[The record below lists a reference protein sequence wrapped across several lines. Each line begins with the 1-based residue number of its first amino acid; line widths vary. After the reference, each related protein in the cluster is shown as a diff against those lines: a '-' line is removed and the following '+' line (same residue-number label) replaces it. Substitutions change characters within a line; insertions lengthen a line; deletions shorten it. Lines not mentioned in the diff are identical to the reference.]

1 MLEIG
6 SLITRSTAALPAR
19 RQSGGETVVSREP
32 AQPQPLPKNP
42 PLRVVREVTDPEQLL
57 QYGRYTRQA
66 GLWEQ
71 GDANLYQ
78 RRALSAYG
86 AVELNSEREY
96 LHKVMGVDEYA

>member
-1 MLEIG
+1 LIEIG

-19 RQSGGETVVSREP
+19 RQPGEETVVSNGP
-32 AQPQPLPKNP
+32 VQPQQQSTKP
-42 PLRVVREVTDPEQLL
+42 PLRVVPEVADPEQLL
-57 QYGRYTRQA
+57 RYGRYTRQA

-71 GDANLYQ
+71 GEANLHQ

-86 AVELNSEREY
+86 AIELNSEREY